1 MNFKKLH
8 IIFLALFS
16 SYLNVVLSQVSFS
29 FGITSNL
36 GTTIDRIGVFFLPQV
51 YNPYIQ
57 CNARAGLTYNLRSY
71 GTKKCGPELQLGI
84 GIILPFGKKDSINI
98 SPIDLLS
105 NQTGRKF
112 SFAYSYNLYHDKAG
126 TSQATGIFGFQ
137 TRHYRFLTE
146 NDILAL
152 TKQDRYRTA
161 AAIISYIENVYTYS
175 IKAVLWTGD
184 SFDSKAVKVTNDTI
198 YHSRF
203 GYKDLSKAAWGKN
216 SVGILCFQA
225 ERAYSVVSPQMA
237 KVMVGIDAEQVR
249 QILQN
254 KIVHDMYFVPERW
267 VGYKNV
273 HYPMLQKDGTPCL
286 SRPGQKVRSPK
297 PFFNVALND
306 NLFY

>member
-1 MNFKKLH
+1 M
-8 IIFLALFS
+8 IFLLLQNKTVIEQLQQL
-16 SYLNVVLSQVSFS
+16 YLISKMCIL
-29 FGITSNL
+29 IPL
-36 GTTIDRIGVFFLPQV
+36 KP
-51 YNPYIQ
+51 
-57 CNARAGLTYNLRSY
+57 CY
-71 GTKKCGPELQLGI
+71 GQ
-84 GIILPFGKKDSINI
+84 
-98 SPIDLLS
+98 
-105 NQTGRKF
+105 
-112 SFAYSYNLYHDKAG
+112 
-126 TSQATGIFGFQ
+126 
-137 TRHYRFLTE
+137 
-146 NDILAL
+146 
-152 TKQDRYRTA
+152 
-161 AAIISYIENVYTYS
+161 
-175 IKAVLWTGD
+175 
-184 SFDSKAVKVTNDTI
+184 VTNDTI